1 MRAIGGKLGFDAR
14 TCSRHAYAKYI
25 EVNRD
30 GKLLSTFTQVATVL
44 KHTFKVLYFTYC
56 TFLTYCSYF
65 LLTMSQITS
74 QYSFDDFAFF
84 ANEYFINL

>member
-14 TCSRHAYAKYI
+14 TCSRHVYAKYI

-30 GKLLSTFTQVATVL
+30 GKILSTFTQVATVL

-56 TFLTYCSYF
+56 TFLTSYF

-74 QYSFDDFAFF
+74 LHSFDDFAFF
-84 ANEYFINL
+84 ANEYSINL